1 MTQYSFCFSS
11 HTQGSHQ
18 DELSRQ
24 QNVAERRRDEI
35 ENLRIAKQT
44 MDAEVIGLVG
54 TLEELSAEV
63 C

>member
-1 MTQYSFCFSS
+1 LT
-11 HTQGSHQ
+11 
-18 DELSRQ
+18 RQ
-24 QNVAERRRDEI
+24 QNVAERRKNEI